1 MKNITSL
8 YLTQLDALSKE
19 ITLYKNEENIWKLAG
34 TLSNTPGNLC
44 LHICGN
50 LKHFIGSM
58 IGNTGYVRNRDKEF
72 SDKNVSRNE
81 LLDLI
86 EETKKDVSDSLG
98 RLKDEDFHKIYTD
111 KKFGE
116 NPTYAFIFSR
126 LISHLSYHLGQ
137 INYHRRILDN

>member
-98 RLKDEDFHKIYTD
+98 RLKDKDFHKIYTD